1 MLQINFEWFS
11 FYTFFFFF
19 HVEISDQKNCYCKN
33 IEAGLKGIR
42 LCFCQ
47 KKIVIYLILV
57 LHENL
62 ESNRCVKLITFTSTV
77 FLVEIKNMKILED
90 RELSDL
96 RDRNKLM
103 EHRMK
108 TLEGYKLI

>member
-1 MLQINFEWFS
+1 M
-11 FYTFFFFF
+11 
-19 HVEISDQKNCYCKN
+19 
-33 IEAGLKGIR
+33 
-42 LCFCQ
+42 
-47 KKIVIYLILV
+47 IYLILV
-57 LHENL
+57 LH
-62 ESNRCVKLITFTSTV
+62 ESNRCVKLITFTLTV
-77 FLVEIKNMKILED
+77 FLVEIKNMKILVD